1 MQLDFGSTFELS
13 KSKKT
18 KKERFLSEMDKAVP
32 WSSIIELLSPHYIKP
47 VSRKGGRPQFPL
59 ESILRIYFLQQ
70 WYSLSD
76 PGAEEFL
83 YDIPIARAFAKVDI
97 NHIPDETTL
106 LNFRRLLEEQKLTK
120 QIFEAINHHLIE
132 EGIRISKGTIVDA
145 TIISAPSSTKNK
157 AQKRDPEMGSTRKN
171 NNYHFGAKLHIGVDL
186 DSNLIHTATV
196 TSANQSDVG
205 QSPNLIR
212 ETDEVLMGD
221 AGYTGDE
228 HKRKAR
234 KAGKIFL
241 VNDKRKPKHTKRKR
255 INLSSRQKKRNRK
268 ISKIRSKVEHCFR
281 VIKCQFGYQKTRYKG
296 LAKNEAQL
304 FTLLALTNLYQ
315 QRRLLLG

>member
-18 KKERFLSEMDKAVP
+18 KKERFLTEMDKAIP
-32 WSSIIELLSPHYIKP
+32 WSKIIALLSPHYTKP
-47 VSRKGGRPQFPL
+47 VNSKGGRPQFPL
-59 ESILRIYFLQQ
+59 ESIIRIYFLQQ

-76 PGAEEFL
+76 PSAEEFL

-106 LNFRRLLEEQKLTK
+106 LNFRRLLEEQELTK
-120 QIFEAINHHLIE
+120 HIFEEINNHLIE
-132 EGIRISKGTIVDA
+132 EGVRISKGSIVDA
-145 TIISAPSSTKNK
+145 TIIKAPSSTKNNEK
-157 AQKRDPEMGSTRKN
+157 KRDPEMGSTRKN
-171 NNYHFGAKLHIGVDL
+171 NSYHFGAKLHIGVDL

-205 QSPNLIR
+205 QSSKLTR
-212 ETDEVLMGD
+212 ETDEVFMGD

-241 VNDKRKPKHTKRKR
+241 VNDKRKPKHTKKKR
-255 INLSSRQKKRNRK
+255 INLSSTQKKRNRK
-268 ISKIRSKVEHCFR
+268 ISKIRAKVEHCFR
-281 VIKCQFGYQKTRYKG
+281 VIKCQFGYRKTRYKG

-304 FTLLALTNLYQ
+304 FTLLALTNIYQ